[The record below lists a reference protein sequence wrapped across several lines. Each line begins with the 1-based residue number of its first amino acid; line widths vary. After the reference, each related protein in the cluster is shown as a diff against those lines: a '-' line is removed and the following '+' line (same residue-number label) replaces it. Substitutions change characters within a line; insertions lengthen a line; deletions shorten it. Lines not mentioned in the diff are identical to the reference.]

1 MRLDLD
7 AVRRANP
14 LPAIAGKLVKLKA
27 AGAEFK
33 GCCPFHADRTPS
45 FTIYSGGQRFQCF
58 GCGAAGDVLDFVQ
71 RAYSVSLPEAARML
85 GAEALPKVEMP
96 AAHSV
101 CDPDKR
107 AATQA
112 EARTI
117 WERGENI
124 SGSPAEAYLR
134 FRGIHPPYP
143 AALRFLRLPYGNLG
157 LLPCLICAVQDVG
170 GAVTGI
176 QRIFLAQDGQG
187 KADLPKPKLSL
198 GAIKGGAI
206 RMGDLDG
213 SGCLTV
219 CEGPE
224 DGLSLLVMLGA
235 PVWVA
240 AGATFLPAMQFP
252 PEVRSIVIGAD
263 NDEAGEAKAQEAARA
278 FAMRGLTV
286 RIIRPLAGFKDFND
300 ELRGA

>member
-1 MRLDLD
+1 M
-7 AVRRANP
+7 
-14 LPAIAGKLVKLKA
+14 PAIAGKLVKLKL

-58 GCGAAGDVLDFVQ
+58 GCGAAGDVLDFVR
-71 RAYSVSLPEAARML
+71 RAYSVSLPEAAQILEAGNVPRAAVSGSKL
-85 GAEALPKVEMP
+85 AALEKRDRSPEALAVWQRAEA
-96 AAHSV
+96 AAG
-101 CDPDKR
+101 
-107 AATQA
+107 TL
-112 EARTI
+112 
-117 WERGENI
+117 
-124 SGSPAEAYLR
+124 AEAYLR
-134 FRGIHPPYP
+134 SRGINPPYP
-143 AALRFLRLPYGNLG
+143 AALRFLRLPCGNLG
-157 LLPCLICAVQDVG
+157 QTPCLICAVQDVG

-206 RMGDLDG
+206 RLGDLDG

-224 DGLSLLVMLGA
+224 DGLSLLEIMGG
-235 PVWVA
+235 PVWVS
-240 AGATFLPAMQFP
+240 AGTTFLPAMQFP

-263 NDEAGEAKAQEAARA
+263 NDSAGREAADKAARA
-278 FAMRGLTV
+278 FVERGLSV
-286 RIIRPLAGFKDFND
+286 RIIRPLPDCKDFND
-300 ELRGA
+300 ELRSAAHGC